1 LKPKDWLAFTAL
13 GMIWGSSFLWIK
25 LAVNEVGPVM
35 LVAFRL
41 LFGILGL
48 LLVVLINRPKW
59 PTSRKAILLLAL
71 FGFTNNAIPYV
82 MISWGEQYIDSSVAA
97 ILNSSTPLF
106 TMLIAH
112 WFLNDDRLTFRRVAG
127 LLVGFG
133 GIIILLSRG
142 LENIVLNSFWGEA
155 AVVFAAFCYGASSV
169 LARATSKGVSP
180 VMGAL
185 VPLFGADAFLWAL
198 TPIAEKPF
206 RLPTLPI
213 TWLAMAWLGIM
224 GTGVAFLLYFYLLR
238 SVGPTRTTLTNYIFP
253 LVGVLL
259 GVVFLKEQVD
269 WHLLVGGA
277 LIVGSIV
284 VVNQSNQKKGIHERA
299 VT

>member
-1 LKPKDWLAFTAL
+1 LKTRDWLAFSAL
-13 GMIWGSSFLWIK
+13 GLIWGSSFLWIK

-48 LLVVLINRPKW
+48 LLVVAVNRPKW
-59 PTSRKAILLLAL
+59 PTSRKVILLLAL

-82 MISWGEQYIDSSVAA
+82 MISWGEKYIESAVASV
-97 ILNSSTPLF
+97 LNSSTPLF

-112 WFLNDDRLTFRRVAG
+112 WFLSDDRLTWSRLTG
-127 LLVGFG
+127 LLIGFG
-133 GIIILLSRG
+133 GIVLLLSRG
-142 LENIVLNSFWGEA
+142 LGNSVQNSFWGEA
-155 AVVFAAFCYGASSV
+155 AVLFAAFCYGASSV
-169 LARATSKGVSP
+169 LARVTSKGVSP

-198 TPIAEKPF
+198 TPLAEKPF
-206 RLPTLPI
+206 RLPTQPI
-213 TWLAMAWLGIM
+213 TWLALAWLGLL
-224 GTGVAFLLYFYLLR
+224 GTCVAFILYFYLLG
-238 SVGPTRTTLTNYIFP
+238 SVGPTRTTLTNYVFP

-269 WHLLVGGA
+269 WRLLVGGA
-277 LIVGSIV
+277 LIVGSII
-284 VVNQSNQKKGIHERA
+284 VVNQKSHERGIYERA
-299 VT
+299 AS